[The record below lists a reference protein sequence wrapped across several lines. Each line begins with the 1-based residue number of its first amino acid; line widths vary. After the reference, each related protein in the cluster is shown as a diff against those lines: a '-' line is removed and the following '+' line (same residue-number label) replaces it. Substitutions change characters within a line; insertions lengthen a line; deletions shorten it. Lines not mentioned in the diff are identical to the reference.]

1 MHASEPSPEARQQS
15 FLRLFMACEP
25 AIRAFVRSLVPTRAD
40 SNDVMQE
47 IAIVLWQ
54 KFAEYET
61 TEDFRRWSFR
71 VAKWKVLSW
80 QRDRMRDR
88 HVFGAETLELLA
100 HEAETHT
107 EKLEAQREALRD
119 CLGRLPA
126 SQRALVDKAYAP
138 HTRIDALAAHTGVTA
153 MSLYKKLHRIRTLLI
168 DCTRN
173 ALLPSRP
180 Q

>member
-1 MHASEPSPEARQQS
+1 MQAPDPTPEARQQN

-25 AIRAFVRSLVPTRAD
+25 AIRAFVRSLVPTLSD

-47 IAIVLWQ
+47 VAVVLWQ

-80 QRDRMRDR
+80 RRDRMRDR
-88 HVFGAETLELLA
+88 HVFGDETLELLA

-107 EKLEAQREALRD
+107 EKLEAQRAALRE

-126 SQRALVDKAYAP
+126 AQRDLVDKAYAP
-138 HTRIDALAAHTGVTA
+138 HTRIDSLAAHIGVTA

-173 ALLPSRP
+173 ALLPRRP